1 MNRVLAVHLVSNSR
15 KHKMHKVLIVED
27 EETILRGLV
36 DNFELEGYEVSSAI
50 DGQIACDVVESV
62 KPDLVILDLMLPIK
76 NGYEVCRYIRKKLPS
91 TFIIMLTAKSDEP
104 SKITGLEMGAD
115 DYVTKPFSI
124 LELLARSKAFLR
136 RKDEMSTVV
145 SENQNDIF
153 ETKDFT
159 LNFKKFTA
167 NVRQVDVEFNTKE
180 FQILKY
186 FTQHLGEVVNREDLL
201 ENVWGYQPDQ
211 MPTTRTVDNHIVK
224 IRQKI
229 ELNPSVPQYIQS
241 IRGAGYK
248 FEVNE

>member
-167 NVRQVDVEFNTKE
+167 NVLSL
-180 FQILKY
+180 I
-186 FTQHLGEVVNREDLL
+186 
-201 ENVWGYQPDQ
+201 
-211 MPTTRTVDNHIVK
+211 HI
-224 IRQKI
+224 
-229 ELNPSVPQYIQS
+229 
-241 IRGAGYK
+241 
-248 FEVNE
+248 